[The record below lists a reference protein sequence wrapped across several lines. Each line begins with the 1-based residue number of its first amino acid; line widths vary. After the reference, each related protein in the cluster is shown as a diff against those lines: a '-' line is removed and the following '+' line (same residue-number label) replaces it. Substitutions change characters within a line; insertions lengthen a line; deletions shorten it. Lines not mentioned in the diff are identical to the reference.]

1 MRRGKVMTGCRP
13 LTDHEEIRAWVE
25 RHHGHPASVTAPRG
39 RGDAQILR
47 IDFPGCYGERSMQEI
62 PWDEFFTKFDDAG
75 LALVVQDE
83 TAGGQH
89 SNFNTFVSRSSV
101 EEQPKQP
108 QHRRR
113 IRRLASRQRP

>member
-1 MRRGKVMTGCRP
+1 MAQLRT

-25 RHHGHPASVTAPRG
+25 DHHGHPASVDVSRG
-39 RGDAQILR
+39 RDGEELLR

-83 TAGGQH
+83 TAGGRKN
-89 SNFNTFVSRSSV
+89 NFNTFVSRSSV
-101 EEQPKQP
+101 EQQPKQG
-108 QHRRR
+108 QRRR
-113 IRRLASRQRP
+113 GAATKHGHGSASRKRP